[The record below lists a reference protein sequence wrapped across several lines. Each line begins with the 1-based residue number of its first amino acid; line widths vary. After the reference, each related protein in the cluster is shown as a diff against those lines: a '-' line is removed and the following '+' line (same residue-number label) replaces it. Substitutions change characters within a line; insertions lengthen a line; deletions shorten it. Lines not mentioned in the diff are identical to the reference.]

1 MPFQVGERWHQY
13 DALSVRDSSAGE
25 PADSAVEKIIV
36 LIELHDV
43 IAGGGVRHHS
53 IPGLTFTHAARFVAK
68 LRGHLQLSPIEGRAF
83 WRSAAHPARQ
93 QNAHTRARSSG

>member
-43 IAGGGVRHHS
+43 IARGRVRHHS
-53 IPGLTFTHAARFVAK
+53 IPGLTFTHAVRFVAK
-68 LRGHLQLSPIEGRAF
+68 LG
-83 WRSAAHPARQ
+83 AHVIV
-93 QNAHTRARSSG
+93 SD